1 MTKLAGL
8 SLLYFCVG
16 SLCTIIFEF
25 FGPINYNEVTFIGWV
40 IALSWAVI
48 FISQKTVIVDFDIA
62 RQLLLRRVL
71 YVLLFAV
78 LAMSALAL
86 LRFGPS
92 PFVGAMIG
100 VDVNSLLLHGQY
112 REQLPLRALAPPAAV
127 VTGVFTYICYRKN
140 ILKVTTVSIISM
152 LLFFFVSVYETR
164 HVLIWVIIY
173 VIGIEVSRNGLT
185 KLISMNFKN
194 WKLAL
199 LILLFF
205 FTFKIF
211 GEIRSGLG
219 EYLDD
224 AGPAFAQGMGLEEKY
239 WEIGLS
245 FLWIVIYMFSSFARG
260 MENDALY
267 PLFDFAIPAKL
278 FPGPFQFLAE
288 NLKPQAG
295 LMQDRFSTQM
305 FAVDAWHTYSLNFG
319 VLGALVFINIVFM
332 FLFIGVKLL
341 NHKLVKF
348 GKVNPI
354 CYFIVLWL
362 TARICLFPFG
372 DYLLDFSALVEL
384 TFFCVV
390 ARIAGLSVY
399 SVKRNG

>member
-25 FGPINYNEVTFIGWV
+25 FGPIKYGEVTYIGWV
-40 IALSWAVI
+40 IFLFWAVI
-48 FISQKTVIVDFDIA
+48 FISQKTIIIDFKIA
-62 RQLLLRRVL
+62 RPLGLHRVI
-71 YVLLFAV
+71 YVFLFAV
-78 LAMSALAL
+78 FAMSVLAL

-92 PFVGAMIG
+92 PFVGAIIG
-100 VDVNSLLLHGQY
+100 VDVGSLLLHGQY

-127 VTGVFTYICYRKN
+127 VVGVFTYIGYREN
-140 ILKVTTVSIISM
+140 IIKFVFLTVISIV
-152 LLFFFVSVYETR
+152 LFFFISVYETR
-164 HVLIWVIIY
+164 HVLIWIIIY
-173 VIGIEVSRNGLT
+173 IILIEVSRNGLFRFFGM
-185 KLISMNFKN
+185 SFKN
-194 WKLAL
+194 LRVVL

-205 FTFKIF
+205 FAFKMF

-219 EYLDD
+219 EYLDN
-224 AGPAFAQGMGLEEKY
+224 AGPAFAEGMGLEEKY

-260 MENDALY
+260 MENDTLY
-267 PLFDFAIPAKL
+267 PLFDFVIPAKL
-278 FPGPFQFLAE
+278 FPGPLQFLVE

-305 FAVDAWHTYSLNFG
+305 FAVDAWHTYALNFG

-332 FLFIGVKLL
+332 FLFISVKLL
-341 NHKLVKF
+341 NHKLVNF
-348 GKVNPI
+348 GKVGRI
-354 CYFIVLWL
+354 YYFIVLWL

-384 TFFCVV
+384 ALFLVV
-390 ARIAGLSVY
+390 ARIAGLTIY
-399 SVKRNG
+399 SVKRSG